1 MAKNLK
7 AVPAENKGLSKLPE
21 NVRNRMGY
29 MKKGS
34 KVSKAKI
41 KSKPNTTLKQL
52 EAERTQTDPD
62 VYKGLGIFFPKK

>member
-7 AVPAENKGLSKLPE
+7 AVPTENKGLSKLPE
-21 NVRNRMGY
+21 NVRNRMGF

-41 KSKPNTTLKQL
+41 KSKPKAKRVVKKRKTTK
-52 EAERTQTDPD
+52 R
-62 VYKGLGIFFPKK
+62 KK

>member
-21 NVRNRMGY
+21 DVRNRMGF

-34 KVSKAKI
+34 KVSKAKV
-41 KSKPNTTLKQL
+41 KPKAKRVVKKRKTTK
-52 EAERTQTDPD
+52 R
-62 VYKGLGIFFPKK
+62 KK

>member
-7 AVPAENKGLSKLPE
+7 TIPTENKGLSKLPE

-41 KSKPNTTLKQL
+41 KSKPKTKRVVKKRKTTK
-52 EAERTQTDPD
+52 R
-62 VYKGLGIFFPKK
+62 KK

>member
-21 NVRNRMGY
+21 NVRNRMGF

-34 KVSKAKI
+34 KVSKAKV
-41 KSKPNTTLKQL
+41 KPKAKRVVKKRKTTK
-52 EAERTQTDPD
+52 R
-62 VYKGLGIFFPKK
+62 KK

>member
-7 AVPAENKGLSKLPE
+7 PIPEGNKGLGKLPVD
-21 NVRNRMGY
+21 VRNTMGF

-41 KSKPNTTLKQL
+41 KPKPK
-52 EAERTQTDPD
+52 AKR
-62 VYKGLGIFFPKK
+62 VVKKRKPTKRKK

>member
-34 KVSKAKI
+34 KVSKAKV
-41 KSKPNTTLKQL
+41 KPK
-52 EAERTQTDPD
+52 AKR
-62 VYKGLGIFFPKK
+62 VVKKRKIAKRKK

>member
-7 AVPAENKGLSKLPE
+7 QIPEGNKGLGNLPVD
-21 NVRNRMGY
+21 VRNRMGF

-41 KSKPNTTLKQL
+41 KSKPKTKRVVKKRKTTK
-52 EAERTQTDPD
+52 R
-62 VYKGLGIFFPKK
+62 KK

>member
-7 AVPAENKGLSKLPE
+7 AVPAENKGLSKLPVD
-21 NVRNRMGY
+21 VRNRMGY

-41 KSKPNTTLKQL
+41 KSKPKTKRVVKKRKTTK
-52 EAERTQTDPD
+52 R
-62 VYKGLGIFFPKK
+62 KK

>member
-7 AVPAENKGLSKLPE
+7 TIPTENKGLSKLPE
-21 NVRNRMGY
+21 NVRNRMGF

-41 KSKPNTTLKQL
+41 KSKPKSK
-52 EAERTQTDPD
+52 RVVKKRKP
-62 VYKGLGIFFPKK
+62 PKRKK

>member
-34 KVSKAKI
+34 KVSKAKV
-41 KSKPNTTLKQL
+41 KPKAKRVVKKRKTTK
-52 EAERTQTDPD
+52 R
-62 VYKGLGIFFPKK
+62 KK

>member
-7 AVPAENKGLSKLPE
+7 TIPTENKGLSKLPE

-41 KSKPNTTLKQL
+41 KSKPKTKRVVKKRQTTK
-52 EAERTQTDPD
+52 R
-62 VYKGLGIFFPKK
+62 KK

>member
-7 AVPAENKGLSKLPE
+7 PIPKGNKGLGNLPE
-21 NVRNRMGY
+21 SVRNTMGF

-41 KSKPNTTLKQL
+41 KPKAKRVVKKRKTTK
-52 EAERTQTDPD
+52 R
-62 VYKGLGIFFPKK
+62 KK

>member
-7 AVPAENKGLSKLPE
+7 SVPTENTGLSKLPE

-41 KSKPNTTLKQL
+41 K
-52 EAERTQTDPD
+52 
-62 VYKGLGIFFPKK
+62 PKAKRVVKKRKIAKRKK